1 MTLTE
6 SPGKRWQTILALVL
20 SALGIVYF
28 VIQAFGISV
37 IWLISLFDTQTD
49 LAVNIPNSLLVW
61 ASLLSALLLV
71 PILWLSI
78 NRLRGKPA
86 PAWLDGRQPW
96 ARKGL
101 LATLLIWPVAIG
113 LGWLIAGQPGL
124 AVYIL
129 GPFNILVAGIPV
141 IWVYFLAQGKLV
153 PGGIERKWRVFG
165 FSLTATPVL
174 IVVTELIALAAVGLV
189 VFVLV
194 LLLTSINPALE
205 QTLTDIMDQLSSG
218 QGMEIDLQFLE
229 SYLKQPVVIFGLLA
243 VMSGIIPLIE
253 EILKPI
259 ALWALAGKGLTD
271 REGFV
276 AGLLCGAGFALLENL
291 LYFMN
296 VTTAED
302 WLFMVIGRAGTGV
315 LHMFGS
321 ALMGWGLART
331 WREGKGAFL
340 ALMTVLAVGFHGLWN
355 ALAILGGLGPEL
367 AYGTTSTLGQRILF
381 YLPLIGLLILQIMA
395 LLLINR
401 HFRKEKAASESPS
414 LAPSDEL
421 EIPNSSSQINVEE
434 EL

>member
-1 MTLTE
+1 MALTE
-6 SPGKRWQTILALVL
+6 SPEKRWQTILALVL

-28 VIQAFGISV
+28 VIQAFGVGI

-49 LAVNIPNSLLVW
+49 MAVNIPNSLLVW
-61 ASLLSALLLV
+61 ASLLSAMLLV

-86 PAWLDGRQPW
+86 PAWLDGRRPW
-96 ARKGL
+96 IRKGL

-113 LGWLIAGQPGL
+113 LGWWVAGQPEW
-124 AVYIL
+124 ATFIL
-129 GPFNILVAGIPV
+129 GLFNILAAGIPV
-141 IWVYFLAQGKLV
+141 IWVYYLAQRKLV
-153 PGGIERKWRVFG
+153 PGAIERKWQIFG
-165 FSLTATPVL
+165 FSLTATPIL
-174 IVVTELIALAAVGLV
+174 IVATELIVLAAVGLTAFAV
-189 VFVLV
+189 VLFLI
-194 LLLTSINPALE
+194 SINPALE
-205 QTLTDIMDQLSSG
+205 QTLTDIVDQLSSG
-218 QGMEIDLQFLE
+218 QGMEVDLQILE
-229 SYLKQPVVIFGLLA
+229 SYLKQPLVIFGLLA

-271 REGFV
+271 QEGFV

-296 VTTAED
+296 VGTAEE

-340 ALMTVLAVGFHGLWN
+340 ALMTVLAVSFHGLWN
-355 ALAILGGLGPEL
+355 GLAILGGLGPEL
-367 AYGTTSTLGQRILF
+367 VYGSTSTLGQRILF
-381 YLPLIGLLILQIMA
+381 YLPLFGLLILQITT
-395 LLLINR
+395 LFLINR
-401 HFRKEKAASESPS
+401 YFRKAKTASDNPS
-414 LAPSDEL
+414 LTPSDEL
-421 EIPNSSSQINVEE
+421 DIPNSNSQENLKED
-434 EL
+434 L